1 MTMTSETTLSGTVL
15 EIQRMSTEDGPG
27 IRTSVFMKGCPMRCL
42 WCHNPES
49 IPPQPQVHWIGMRC
63 IGCKT
68 CLGACPRKALTM
80 RETGLAI
87 DRALCDGCGDCAAV
101 CPSTALELLGKKWQV
116 AALVSELLK
125 DREFFEQSGGGITVS
140 GGEATLQWQF
150 VSALLH
156 ELKRQGIHTAIDTCG
171 ITRSDALE
179 AILPYADLILFD
191 LKESDPHLHQQ
202 FTHSPLAPV
211 LETLDFIV
219 NYMQKHAVPTE
230 LWIRTPLIPG
240 ATARVENI
248 SALGKLIAGHCPG
261 VVERWDLLAF
271 NNLCKD
277 KYQRLGLDWIYKD
290 TPLLTR
296 GMLEELVAAASASG
310 VEPGI
315 VHWSGATHLKKET
328 AQQTS
333 PNAKPTSCSC

>member
-1 MTMTSETTLSGTVL
+1 MTNETTLSGTVL

-49 IPPQPQVHWIGMRC
+49 IPPQPQVRWIGMRC

-68 CLGACPRKALTM
+68 CLGICPRNALTM

-87 DRALCDGCGDCAAV
+87 DRALCDGCGDCAVA

-150 VSALLH
+150 VNSLLH

-171 ITRSDALE
+171 ITRRDALE
-179 AILPYADLILFD
+179 AILPYADLVLFD
-191 LKESDPHLHQQ
+191 LKESDPRLHHE
-202 FTHSPLAPV
+202 FTHSSLAPV
-211 LETLDFIV
+211 LETLDFIAK
-219 NYMQKHAVPTE
+219 YMQMHAMPAE

-248 SALGKLIAGHCPG
+248 SALGKLIAVRYTGA
-261 VVERWDLLAF
+261 VERWDLLAF

-296 GMLEELVAAASASG
+296 GMLEQLASAAMASG
-310 VEPGI
+310 VRPEI
-315 VHWSGATHLKKET
+315 VHWSGATHLKEET
-328 AQQTS
+328 VQQTS